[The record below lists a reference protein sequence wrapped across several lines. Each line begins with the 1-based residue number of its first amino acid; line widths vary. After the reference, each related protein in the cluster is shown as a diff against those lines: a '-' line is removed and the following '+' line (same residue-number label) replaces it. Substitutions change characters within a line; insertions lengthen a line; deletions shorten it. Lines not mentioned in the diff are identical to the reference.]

1 MNLPK
6 HLTIAAAA
14 TALLA
19 GTALPA
25 SAAVTTTT
33 TTFEITG
40 GLLALTVQPAA
51 DLGPDAAG
59 TTAISGTLG
68 LVLVTDARG
77 GTAVWAV
84 SAASTALTGLLGSS
98 STAVSYSGGAVTKT
112 GSITVAD
119 GSEVAIGGGAAQV
132 VVPSALSGI
141 NTASWNPTLTVT
153 MPASALADH
162 YSGTVTTSVL

>member
-1 MNLPK
+1 MNPRK
-6 HLTIAAAA
+6 QLTIAAAA
-14 TALLA
+14 TVLLA

-25 SAAVTTTT
+25 SAATTA
-33 TTFEITG
+33 TTFQITG

-51 DLGPDAAG
+51 DLGAHAVG

-84 SAASTALTGLLGSS
+84 SAASTAFTGPLGSS

-119 GSEVAIGGGAAQV
+119 GSAVAIGGGAAQV
-132 VVPSALSGI
+132 IVPSALSGI

-153 MPASALADH
+153 MPTSALADH
-162 YSGTVTTSVL
+162 YSGTVTTSIL

>member
-1 MNLPK
+1 MNRRQ
-6 HLTIAAAA
+6 HLAIAAAA

-25 SAAVTTTT
+25 SAATTT

-51 DLGPDAAG
+51 DLGPDSAG

-68 LVLVTDARG
+68 PVLVTDARG

-84 SAASTALTGLLGSS
+84 SAASTAFTGPLGSS
-98 STAVSYSGGAVTKT
+98 STTVSYSAGAVTET

-119 GSEVAIGGGAAQV
+119 GSAVAIGGGAAQV
-132 VVPSALSGI
+132 VVPTALSGI

-153 MPASALADH
+153 MPTSALADH
-162 YSGTVTTSVL
+162 YSGTVTTSIL